1 MVTYRRLF
9 FNTQSDIFSVHHRLH
24 LAKKN
29 VWTACCVHTFC
40 TRPNVV
46 VGYLVDSDDVLEL
59 LFCRDFLAITVARN
73 PLPATECGQNCLV
86 DFTVS

>member
-1 MVTYRRLF
+1 MFCSATKIAVYGVDHRLF
-9 FNTQSDIFSVHHRLH
+9 

-29 VWTACCVHTFC
+29 VWTVCCVHTFC

-46 VGYLVDSDDVLEL
+46 VGYLVDSYDVLEL
-59 LFCRDFLAITVARN
+59 LLCRDFLAITVARN
-73 PLPATECGQNCLV
+73 PLPATERGQNCLV